1 MKKAKKI
8 DIIIPA
14 YNVPDNILYRCLASI
29 ACQDIIEDLEITIV
43 DDASPEQN
51 YVEVAKKFEPFLKIQ
66 ILRLEEN
73 GGPGVA
79 RQAGI
84 DNTSNPYI
92 TFIDAD
98 DTFVGSFALS
108 TLRRTIELQN
118 TTVICGGTFNEIH
131 EEGLDEPLIVP
142 HEQDMVWM
150 FGKLYKR
157 SFIEKY
163 KIRFHETSRANED
176 NGFNTICKLC
186 INEQEQIAFLSTVVY
201 NWHENLNS
209 ITRQNDYQYTYGGA
223 PTDSFYGYVENMIYA
238 IREAKRRNPYNGTV
252 VMQAVVCMVYIYQ
265 YYIECVARAP
275 KHAASNW
282 EQCKRYYQ
290 EIYSKFEEDISPEIL
305 SQHYNDIMQN
315 AYLKGSMNGII
326 PCMGI
331 WEFLA
336 KLKEEIT

>member
-1 MKKAKKI
+1 MKTKKI

-14 YNVPDNILYRCLASI
+14 YNVPDKILFRCLSSI
-29 ACQDIIEDLEITIV
+29 ACQDIVDDLVVTIV
-43 DDASPEQN
+43 DDCSPVEN
-51 YVEVAKKFEPFLKIQ
+51 YVEIAKRFESLLEIQ
-66 ILRLEEN
+66 ILKLEEN

-84 DNTSNPYI
+84 DNTENPYM

-98 DTFVGSFALS
+98 DTFDGAFALS
-108 TLRRTIELQN
+108 TLRRVMELQP
-118 TTVICGGTFNEIH
+118 TTVIAGGLFNEVH
-131 EEGLDEPLIVP
+131 EEGREEPLFVP

-186 INEQEQIAFLSTVVY
+186 VNDNEQMAFVNIPVY
-201 NWHENLNS
+201 YWHENLNS
-209 ITRQNDYQYTYGGA
+209 ITRKNDYQYTYGGE

-238 IREAKRRNPYNGTV
+238 IKEAKKRNPYNGSIA
-252 VMQAVVCMVYIYQ
+252 MQAVVCMVYIYQ

-275 KHAASNW
+275 KHAESNW
-282 EQCKRYYQ
+282 KQCKRYYN
-290 EIYSKFEEDISPEIL
+290 EIYSRYEEDISEEIL

-315 AYLKGSMNGII
+315 AYLRGSMAGII
-326 PCMGI
+326 PCVGI
-331 WEFLA
+331 WEFLD
-336 KLKEEIT
+336 KLKTE